1 MTRYITCLASL
12 CALISA
18 GSSAQAQT
26 ATLPLRASAALTS
39 PAALTVPEGFT
50 VSLAA
55 SAPLVGHP
63 MMGCFDEHGRLF
75 LAESAGFN
83 RDEKQLDATRPNFIR
98 MIEDTDGDGVFDR
111 STIFADKLAIP
122 NGALWLDGALY
133 VAEPPGI
140 WRFTD
145 TDDDG
150 IADLRE
156 HIAGNVLSNGM
167 SSTLHGPTLHPS
179 GRLFWCG
186 GQQGY
191 HLDRNKEAP
200 EGRVAPG
207 VFTLWPDGSEHEVFA
222 VGGIANPVEVTFNES
237 GDVFGTLAILDQPD
251 GARHD
256 ALLHW
261 TYGGRF
267 RPRAG
272 VRIPVKPTG
281 PPLPPLSHVGQVA
294 PAGLTMYSGT
304 HFGEEHRGAIFWSQ
318 FNTRRVVR
326 TEIKSAGAS
335 YRSEDMPFLVSTD
348 IDFHPTDVI
357 EDADGSLL
365 VIDTGGWFR
374 HGCPTSHIAKK
385 DAKGAIYRIRRSGA
399 PTPGDPR
406 GRKID
411 WQKIEPAAL
420 TALLDDPRPAV
431 ADRAVATLAARGH
444 GAIETLGAAIQ
455 GGNSVATRRGAVWAL
470 ARINTPASLDA
481 AIPALDDRAAS
492 VRKAAA
498 FSLGMARHASAAE
511 KLAVAV
517 ANEDDPAA
525 RREAA
530 TALGRI
536 GDPASVPALADALAE
551 SADVFSTHSLIYALI
566 EIGASGAL
574 AERLDD
580 PQPAI
585 RRGALLALSQMDDV
599 SLTPERVAPLLRAP
613 ELEIVRAAFTVALA
627 DNALQREAAAAIR
640 ERLSTG
646 GPIADSAVPLYAES
660 LASLTRGGRHAGL
673 ISTLLA
679 TRTLDDSARLLL
691 IGAIRAAS
699 AKQLPAAWIKSL
711 ESQLKEESLAVRLAA
726 VRVSRERSLSQLDP
740 ALRAIATDAS
750 AIPALR
756 LASLDALAP
765 RLHPVTD
772 PIFTF
777 LRERVATG
785 ATPTDRLEAARTL
798 ASLRL
803 SQTQLIELT
812 ETLAHSDAL
821 VLPTLVRT
829 FATPA
834 TIAHDTVGR
843 ALVAALNQSEALTSL
858 PADELARLLDKYPSD
873 TRTAAR
879 PILAKLGTDL
889 DAQQARLAELGDL
902 LEAGDFGRGKQ
913 LFFTKAACAACHR
926 VSGQGG
932 ALGPNL
938 STIAE
943 VRSGPDLL
951 ESLVYPSASI
961 VQGYEPY
968 TVLTNSGELFTGIAQ
983 SETPETLT
991 LQGAD
996 LGEKVIPVADI
1007 DSLRIAPIS
1016 LMPRGLDLALSREEF
1031 ADLMA
1036 FLQGLKRIRSFAPDE
1051 Q

>member
-1 MTRYITCLASL
+1 MKPALSLLFPILLSSPLIASDP
-12 CALISA
+12 
-18 GSSAQAQT
+18 T
-26 ATLPLRASAALTS
+26 
-39 PAALTVPEGFT
+39 ALTVPEGFT
-50 VSLAA
+50 VTTAA
-55 SAPLVGHP
+55 GAPLVGHP
-63 MMGCFDEHGRLF
+63 MMGCFDERGRLF

-98 MIEDTDGDGVFDR
+98 MIEDTDGDGVFDH

-122 NGALWLDGALY
+122 NGAVWLDGALY

-191 HLDRNKEAP
+191 HLDKNQEP
-200 EGRVAPG
+200 PGGRIAPG
-207 VFTLWPDGSEHEVFA
+207 VFTLRPDGSEHEIFA
-222 VGGIANPVEVTFNES
+222 VGGIANPVEVTFAEN
-237 GDVFGTLAILDQPD
+237 GDVFGTLAILDQPE

-261 TYGGRF
+261 IYGGRF

-272 VRIPVKPTG
+272 VPTPLKPTG

-294 PAGLTMYSGT
+294 PAGLTMYRGT

-318 FNTRRVVR
+318 FNTRTVMR

-335 YRSEDMPFLVSTD
+335 YRSEDRPFLVSTD

-357 EDADGSLL
+357 EDVDGSLL

-399 PTPGDPR
+399 PIPGDPR
-406 GRKID
+406 GRNID
-411 WQKIEPAAL
+411 WQKVEPAAL

-431 ADRAVATLAARGH
+431 ADRAITTLAARGRD
-444 GAIETLGAAIQ
+444 AIETLAAAIQ
-455 GGNSVATRRGAVWAL
+455 DGDSVATRRNAIWTL

-481 AIPALDDRAAS
+481 AVPALDDRAPS

-517 ANEDDPAA
+517 AIEEVPAV

-530 TALGRI
+530 MALGRI

-551 SADVFSTHSLIYALI
+551 SADAFSTHSLIYALI
-566 EIGASGAL
+566 EIGAPDAL
-574 AERLDD
+574 AERLAD
-580 PQPAI
+580 PEPAI
-585 RRGALLALSQMDDV
+585 RRGALLALSQMEDV
-599 SLTPERVAPLLRAP
+599 SLTPDQVLPLLRAP
-613 ELEIVRAAFTVALA
+613 EPEIMRAAFAVAVA
-627 DNALQREAAAAIR
+627 DEALQAKAAAVVH
-640 ERLSTG
+640 ERLSKS
-646 GPIADSAVPLYAES
+646 GPIPESAAPVYAEA
-660 LASLTRGGRHAGL
+660 LASLTRGGRNARL
-673 ISTLLA
+673 VNSLLA
-679 TRTLDDSARLLL
+679 TRILDDSARLLL

-699 AKQLPAAWIKSL
+699 VKQLPASWIKSL
-711 ESQLKEESLAVRLAA
+711 ESQLKEESPAVRLAV
-726 VRVSRERSLSQLDP
+726 VRVARERKLAPLDP
-740 ALRAIATDAS
+740 ALRAIAADGS

-765 RLHPVTD
+765 RLHPVPA

-777 LRERVATG
+777 LSERVTTG
-785 ATPTDRLEAARTL
+785 ATPTDQLEAARTL

-803 SQTQLIELT
+803 SPTQLIELA
-812 ETLAHSDAL
+812 ETLGNADAL

-829 FATPA
+829 YATPA
-834 TIAHDTVGR
+834 AVAHDTVGR
-843 ALVAALNQSEALTSL
+843 ALVTALDKSDALTSL
-858 PADELARLLDKYPSD
+858 PADELARLLDKYPSE
-873 TRTAAR
+873 TRAAAH
-879 PILAKLGTDL
+879 PILAKLGADL
-889 DAQQARLAELGDL
+889 EAQRARLTDLGDL
-902 LEAGDFGRGKQ
+902 LESGDLGRGKQ

-926 VSGQGG
+926 VRGQGG
-932 ALGPNL
+932 TLGPNL

-951 ESLVYPSASI
+951 ESVVYPSASI

-968 TVLTNSGELFTGIAQ
+968 IVETKSGEFFTGIAL
-983 SETPETLT
+983 SETPETLI
-991 LQGAD
+991 LKGAD
-996 LGEKVIPVADI
+996 LGEKVIPIADI
-1007 DSLRIAPIS
+1007 ASRRIAPIS
-1016 LMPRGLDLALSREEF
+1016 LMPQGLDLALSGEEL

-1036 FLQGLKRIRSFAPDE
+1036 FLQGLKRIKSFAPDE
-1051 Q
+1051 PGDPQ